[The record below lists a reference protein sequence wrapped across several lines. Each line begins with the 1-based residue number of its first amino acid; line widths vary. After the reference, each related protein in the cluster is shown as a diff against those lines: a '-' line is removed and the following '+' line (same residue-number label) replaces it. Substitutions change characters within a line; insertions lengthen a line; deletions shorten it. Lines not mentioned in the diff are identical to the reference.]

1 MDYLQLANV
10 QQSKSESAPQIT
22 TKMIVINR
30 LNYLTKPIRSMI
42 GWPLSQLLRFGSA
55 IAEEGRRDIQ
65 AKLSNE
71 RLESDK
77 SELRAIQI
85 QQLRERATEETLSA
99 RQIINRRNAAAPRK
113 SKQTA

>member
-30 LNYLTKPIRSMI
+30 LNYLTRPILNTI

-55 IAEEGRRDIQ
+55 IAEEGRRDLQ
-65 AKLSNE
+65 ESFKNE
-71 RLESDK
+71 QLQVDK
-77 SELRAIQI
+77 SRLRDIQI
-85 QQLRERATEETLSA
+85 QQLRERATEETLSP